1 MVIDTSVII
10 SILLDEPEAAEF
22 AAALAQ
28 DPLRLLSAANLLEAS
43 IVIETRKGDEGA
55 RDLDL
60 LIYRAGIQI
69 VPVDTEQAEVA
80 RLAWRRYG
88 KGRDSASLN
97 YGDCFAYALAKTSGA
112 RLLFKGADIS
122 QTDLADGLD

>member
-1 MVIDTSVII
+1 MVIDTSAIVA
-10 SILLDEPEAAEF
+10 ILLGEPEAAEF
-22 AAALAQ
+22 AAAIEQ
-28 DPLRLLSAANLLEAS
+28 DPSLLLSAASLLEAS

-69 VPVDTEQAEVA
+69 VAVDAEQAEVA

-88 KGRDSASLN
+88 KGRHPASLN

-112 RLLFKGADIS
+112 RLLFKGDDFS
-122 QTDLADGLD
+122 RTDLV